1 MTDHY
6 TMIKSG
12 SYTIYFRDKDDT
24 DYLSADRFGLDTYF
38 PVTTLTT
45 DYLAVV
51 EPNASGTWQYRRMMI
66 KYGSFTEFH
75 RVFVDDDLYID
86 YDDFMSKYVG
96 RVVVSTGK
104 TKHAKKEP
112 GDIPW
117 EILEGK
123 DAITIDDAQPVVKLS
138 RTKKSKA
145 VYGVITYRQVS
156 DYGGRICVNALGE
169 GGIWIVNTNGN
180 LENGDYL
187 QTSDEIGYAER
198 QDDDIMRNYTI
209 AKIIMDCDFD
219 LNSNKYKC
227 EIIDS
232 EKDLRRAFVGV
243 VYYCG

>member
-1 MTDHY
+1 
-6 TMIKSG
+6 
-12 SYTIYFRDKDDT
+12 
-24 DYLSADRFGLDTYF
+24 
-38 PVTTLTT
+38 
-45 DYLAVV
+45 
-51 EPNASGTWQYRRMMI
+51 MI